1 MSELSAR
8 RRNSHSIAWI
18 ARGEPRKRT
27 GSKPR
32 ARRTAVWVEL
42 GIVLALVV
50 IGTAGGVVGNRVYAQ
65 AMEAKSSLEQVMPLT
80 STVRDQI
87 LSGDTEAASATIAQL
102 TALTSDARSQ
112 TNDRM
117 WKSLEWLPFVGD
129 DLHAIRVASAV
140 TDDLATAVI
149 APANDLNLNAL
160 RPVDGAVDIAAVAG
174 MQSTVAAASAALDT
188 AAADLA
194 TLDRADLIPQVD
206 GALTQLTEAVTAVR
220 PLLGGASEIIGVLPA
235 ALGAD
240 APRNYL
246 LVFQNNAESR
256 STGGIPAAFAL
267 VTADK
272 GKLSITQQAASTNFR
287 NDRATPIV
295 PLDPGLQRLYGDKVG
310 RWVMDATMSP
320 DFSESVDIL
329 RAYWAESFG
338 TQVDAVISFDPVA
351 LSYLLQATGPV
362 SVPTGTGEPVTITSE
377 NAVQMLLHDA
387 YNLFDQEQQDV
398 FFAATAR
405 SVFDAV
411 VSGGAVPRAL
421 FESLTHAVDESRL
434 LYSPATEEE
443 AKLVGDSKLSGRL
456 PDSNENRT
464 LVGVYANDFT
474 AAKMDYFMQL
484 DVAAASTQCT
494 APESPV
500 FTTTATLTNTITRK
514 EVPALSQSV
523 DPPRYFHRGHVA
535 TYLVFYGPVGSTFTG
550 ATVDGEPVRG
560 TVAEHLGRGAVKI
573 AVENAPTQ
581 THTVAATFTGAEG
594 EYGPLE
600 LQHTPM
606 VRPVGVELTAEGCEP

>member
-1 MSELSAR
+1 M
-8 RRNSHSIAWI
+8 
-18 ARGEPRKRT
+18 
-27 GSKPR
+27 
-32 ARRTAVWVEL
+32 EL

-112 TNDRM
+112 TDDRM

-267 VTADK
+267 VTAEK
-272 GKLSITQQAASTNFR
+272 GKLSITQQASSANFR
-287 NDRATPIV
+287 NARPEPII
-295 PLDPGLQRLYGDKVG
+295 PLDPGLQALYGDKVG

-351 LSYLLQATGPV
+351 LSYLLDATGPID
-362 SVPTGTGEPVTITSE
+362 VTMSDGKSTTISSE
-377 NAVQMLLHDA
+377 NALQVLLYDVYGHFSPEDQDA
-387 YNLFDQEQQDV
+387 
-398 FFAATAR
+398 FFAATAK
-405 SVFDAV
+405 SVFTAM
-411 VSGGAVPRAL
+411 VSGGAAPQAL
-421 FESLTHAVDESRL
+421 FESLTRAIDENRL
-434 LYSPATEEE
+434 MYSPATEDE

-456 PDSNENRT
+456 PATNEDRT
-464 LVGVYANDFT
+464 IVGVYANDFT
-474 AAKMDYFMQL
+474 AAKMGTFMQL

-494 APESPV
+494 TFDSPT
-500 FTTTATLTNTITRK
+500 FTTTATLTNT
-514 EVPALSQSV
+514 VASDQVAGLPWYV
-523 DPPRYFHRGHVA
+523 DPPLYFNRGTVA

-581 THTVAATFTGAEG
+581 THTVVATFAGAEG